1 MFQSLKD
8 RSSFGGY
15 IRFVIRIF
23 QFVLAIT
30 VIGLYGYDLDRARKA
45 HVGADPKWTY
55 AVVVG
60 ALSAISVFFFL
71 FKYTLRFFWD
81 AVMLILWAVVFGIFG
96 KMYINAHPTPHQQG
110 QQRMKNA
117 VWVDLANLILWFITF
132 VWDLCLHFTRMD
144 KMTLHTG
151 RAHV

>member
-15 IRFVIRIF
+15 IRFVLRVM

-30 VIGLYGYDLDRARKA
+30 VIGLYGYDLGNAREK
-45 HVGADPKWTY
+45 HVDADPKWTY

-60 ALSAISVFFFL
+60 TLSAISVFFFL

-81 AVMLILWAVVFGIFG
+81 AIML
-96 KMYINAHPTPHQQG
+96 
-110 QQRMKNA
+110 
-117 VWVDLANLILWFITF
+117 
-132 VWDLCLHFTRMD
+132 
-144 KMTLHTG
+144 
-151 RAHV
+151 

>member
-1 MFQSLKD
+1 MLQSLKD

-15 IRFVIRIF
+15 IRFVLRAL

-30 VIGLYGYDLDRARKA
+30 VIGLYGYDLDKARKA

-71 FKYTLRFFWD
+71 AKYTLRFVWD
-81 AVMLILWAVVFGIFG
+81 AVML
-96 KMYINAHPTPHQQG
+96 
-110 QQRMKNA
+110 
-117 VWVDLANLILWFITF
+117 
-132 VWDLCLHFTRMD
+132 
-144 KMTLHTG
+144 
-151 RAHV
+151 

>member
-15 IRFVIRIF
+15 IRFVLRVF

-30 VIGLYGYDLDRARKA
+30 VIGLYGYDLDKARRK
-45 HVGADPKWTY
+45 HVAADPKWTY

-71 FKYTLRFFWD
+71 FKYSLRFFWD
-81 AVMLILWAVVFGIFG
+81 GVML
-96 KMYINAHPTPHQQG
+96 
-110 QQRMKNA
+110 
-117 VWVDLANLILWFITF
+117 
-132 VWDLCLHFTRMD
+132 
-144 KMTLHTG
+144 
-151 RAHV
+151 

>member
-15 IRFVIRIF
+15 IRFAIRVL

-30 VIGLYGYDLDRARKA
+30 VAGLYGYDLDNARKA
-45 HVGADPKWTY
+45 HVYADSKWTY
-55 AVVVG
+55 AVVVA

-71 FKYTLRFFWD
+71 FKYSLRFFWD

-96 KMYINAHPTPHQQG
+96 KMYINDHPTPHQSG
-110 QQRMKNA
+110 QIRMKNA

-132 VWDLCLHFTRMD
+132 IWDLILHFTRMD